1 MIYTEGRQPI
11 QKLGKRGLVTSS
23 NITYI
28 VDKLEKKGLVTRK
41 PCVQD
46 RRVIYAC
53 ITEKGKELIEQ
64 ILPMIEEKLADSFQG
79 CTEEEIRSS
88 LSLLNKLAA
97 KIEG

>member
-41 PCVQD
+41 PCVHD

-79 CTEEEIRSS
+79 CTEEEIRSGF
-88 LSLLNKLAA
+88 SLLNKLEA
-97 KIEG
+97 KIEE